1 MSGRILVLGPPFL
14 GPLFAAPVGR
24 AGGVVRSILGA
35 RQGQARGAAQNPPAP
50 RDADGFR
57 RLMLPHLD
65 AAHAFAR
72 YLCRDAT
79 AAEDVVQDA
88 YLRAFR
94 GFHGY
99 RGGDAKAWLFA
110 IVRSSFL
117 DWAGGQKRWNALAAE
132 DAAEEI
138 ADEAET
144 AEGMLLREA
153 DDAAVRQAVEALPD
167 PFREALV
174 LRELQEMS
182 YREIA
187 DITAVPIG
195 TVMSRLA
202 RARRMLASALA
213 EEGVR

>member
-1 MSGRILVLGPPFL
+1 MSGRILIL
-14 GPLFAAPVGR
+14 GPLLAAPTGR

-35 RQGQARGAAQNPPAP
+35 RRTRDRDVAQTSPAP
-50 RDADGFR
+50 RDAESFR
-57 RLMLPHLD
+57 RLLLPHLD

-117 DWAGGQKRWNALAAE
+117 DWVRGQRRWDAFAPE
-132 DAAEEI
+132 DLNDEI
-138 ADEAET
+138 ADDAES
-144 AEGMLLREA
+144 AEDLL
-153 DDAAVRQAVEALPD
+153 
-167 PFREALV
+167 
-174 LRELQEMS
+174 
-182 YREIA
+182 
-187 DITAVPIG
+187 
-195 TVMSRLA
+195 
-202 RARRMLASALA
+202 
-213 EEGVR
+213 

>member
-1 MSGRILVLGPPFL
+1 MSGRILVLGPL
-14 GPLFAAPVGR
+14 LAAPAGR

-35 RQGQARGAAQNPPAP
+35 RQGQARGAAQTPPAP

-57 RLMLPHLD
+57 RLLLPHLD

-117 DWAGGQKRWNALAAE
+117 DWASGQKRWNALSAE
-132 DAAEEI
+132 DLDEEI
-138 ADEAET
+138 ADDAES
-144 AEGMLLREA
+144 AEDILLREA
-153 DDAAVRQAVEALPD
+153 DDVAVRQAVEALPD